1 MRVTGA
7 DIYLCDITGRRAVI
21 IEVLTDEGPTGLGE
35 AGISYGA
42 GATAAA
48 GMVKDL
54 SEKYLIG
61 SDPFRI
67 ESLWQEMYDH
77 SFWAKG
83 GGPIVFAGMSAI
95 EQALWDIKGKA
106 LGVPVWEMLGGKCRD
121 EVRVYANGW
130 SFHCHEPAEF
140 AREAERVV
148 ADGHTALKL
157 YPLATRVRA
166 TPDTGIRH
174 IDRREVDRQAED
186 LCIARVRAVREA
198 VGGDIE
204 IMLDMSATTTPETI
218 IRIAR
223 RLEEFRIA
231 FIEEP
236 VDPFDDDALKMVRDR
251 VDIPIAVGERL
262 YTLAG
267 FKRVFELHAADI
279 VQPDIGYVGGIMEAK
294 KIAAVAQVY
303 SMKVQP
309 HLICASPIST
319 AVALQFDAC
328 VTNLYMHEHYYRDPR
343 HYELVTHA
351 YDLDLKDGKLP
362 IPTAPGIGVELAR
375 EKVRPF
381 LWAQCRP

>member
-1 MRVTGA
+1 MKVTGA
-7 DIYLCDITGRRAVI
+7 DIYLCEITGRRPVI
-21 IEVLTDEGPTGLGE
+21 VEVMTDEGLSGLGE

-48 GMVKDL
+48 GMIKDL
-54 SEKYLIG
+54 AQKYLLG
-61 SDPFRI
+61 EDPFRI
-67 ESLWQEMYDH
+67 EELWQRMYDH

-95 EQALWDIKGKA
+95 EQALWDIKGRA

-121 EVRVYANGW
+121 KARVYANRW

-140 AREAERVV
+140 AREAERTV
-148 ADGHTALKL
+148 ADGHRALKL
-157 YPLATRVRA
+157 YPLATRVKA
-166 TPDTGIRH
+166 TPDSGIRH
-174 IDRREVDRQAED
+174 IDRREVDKAAED
-186 LCIARVRAVREA
+186 LCIARVAAVRDA
-198 VGGDIE
+198 VGDDVE
-204 IMLDMSATTTPETI
+204 IMLDFSATTTPETI

-223 RLEEFRIA
+223 RLGQFRIA

-236 VDPFDDDALKMVRDR
+236 VDPFDDDALKMVHDS

-267 FKRVFELHAADI
+267 FRRVLELHAADI
-279 VQPDIGYVGGIMEAK
+279 LQPDIGYVGGIMEARS
-294 KIAAVAQVY
+294 IAAAARAY

-328 VTNLYMHEHYYRDPR
+328 TTNFYMHEHYYRDPR
-343 HYELVTHA
+343 HYELVTKA
-351 YDLDLKDGKLP
+351 PDLDLKGGMLP

-381 LWAQCRP
+381 LWSECRP